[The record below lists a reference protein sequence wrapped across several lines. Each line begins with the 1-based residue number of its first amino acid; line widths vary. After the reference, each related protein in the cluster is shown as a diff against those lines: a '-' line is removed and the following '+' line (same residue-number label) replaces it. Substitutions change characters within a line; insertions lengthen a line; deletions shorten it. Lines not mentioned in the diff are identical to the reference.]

1 MLADSNARL
10 AAARRLTDRR
20 ARRDTGRFLAEGS
33 PAVSRGASGGRA
45 RSSSCSRRSRR
56 LRRHAELLAAAD
68 VPVYEISS
76 KAAAKLSETVTP
88 QGLVAVCRAVDVPL
102 DEVLARDARLVVVLV
117 DANDPGN
124 AGTIV
129 RTADAA
135 GADAVVFAGRSV
147 DPYNGKAVRATAG
160 SLFHLDI
167 VVDVSPAEAI
177 AAGRAAGL
185 TVLAAT
191 GSGADDLDDLAD
203 RGALRAPTHVAVR
216 QRGARPAGRGDRGC
230 GSYGAGADPR
240 PRREPEP
247 GRRRGGVP
255 VRQRPRAPRGR

>member
-1 MLADSNARL
+1 VLADSNARL

-33 PAVSRGASGGRA
+33 PAVSEALGRPGSVVEVFGTISG
-45 RSSSCSRRSRR
+45 
-56 LRRHAELLAAAD
+56 LRRHAKLLAATE

-76 KAAAKLSETVTP
+76 KAAANLSETASP
-88 QGLVAVCRAVDVPL
+88 QGLVAVCRAVDVSL
-102 DEVLARDARLVVVLV
+102 ERALARDLRLVVVLV
-117 DANDPGN
+117 HANDPGN

-135 GADAVVFAGRSV
+135 GADVVVFAGRSV
-147 DPYNGKAVRATAG
+147 DAYNGKAVRASAG

-185 TVLAAT
+185 MVLAAT

-203 RGALRAPTHVAVR
+203 SGALRAPTQWLFGNESNGLPAEVTEAADRSVRVPIHGRAESLNLAAAAAVCLYASA
-216 QRGARPAGRGDRGC
+216 QAHRGK
-230 GSYGAGADPR
+230 
-240 PRREPEP
+240 
-247 GRRRGGVP
+247 
-255 VRQRPRAPRGR
+255 